1 MRILLTHRIPENG
14 LALLREAGEIDVW
27 EHEAVMPRDEILRRV
42 KDADAIVSMVTDKMD
57 SEVFEAAG
65 PQLKVVA
72 NYAVGFDNIDVR
84 EAERRG
90 IVVTNTPGVLTQAV
104 AEHAL
109 GMMIAVARRIV
120 EADDFTRAGKY
131 KGWMPLGF
139 MGQSLWGKTLGIV
152 GVGRI
157 GTWMAEAAH
166 RGLNMKILYT
176 DVHHDDELEL
186 KESATYHSLDV
197 LLKQSDVVSIHVPL
211 LEKTR
216 HLIGAHELRL
226 MKPTA
231 ILLNTSRGPVVDEA
245 ALYHALKA
253 GKLFGA
259 GLDVFEAEPKLY
271 PGLAALPNVVL
282 TPHIASATIEARE
295 AMAEIAANNI
305 RAVLRGT
312 APLNPVTTKDL
323 VG

>member
-1 MRILLTHRIPENG
+1 MKILLTHRIPENG
-14 LALLREAGEIDVW
+14 LALLREAGTVDVW
-27 EHEAVMPRDEILRRV
+27 ERDAVMPRAEILRRAKGV
-42 KDADAIVSMVTDKMD
+42 SAIVSMVTDRMD
-57 SEVFEAAG
+57 AEVFEAAG
-65 PQLKVVA
+65 QQLKIVA
-72 NYAVGFDNIDVR
+72 NFAVGFDNIDVR

-90 IVVTNTPGVLTQAV
+90 ILVANTPGVLTQAV

-131 KGWMPLGF
+131 AGWMPLGF
-139 MGQSLWGKTLGIV
+139 MGQSLWGKTLGII

-166 RGLNMKILYT
+166 RGLNMKIIYS

-186 KESATYHSLDV
+186 KENATFHSLDV
-197 LLKQSDVVSIHVPL
+197 LLRESDVVSIHVPL
-211 LEKTR
+211 LESTR
-216 HLIGAHELRL
+216 HLIGARELAL

-231 ILLNTSRGPVVDEA
+231 ILLNTSRGPVIDET
-245 ALYHALKA
+245 ALYYALKA

-259 GLDVFEAEPKLY
+259 GLDVFEREPKLVR
-271 PGLAALPNVVL
+271 GLAGLPNVVL

-295 AMAEIAANNI
+295 AMAEIAANNV
-305 RAVLRGT
+305 RAVLRGA
-312 APLNPVTTKDL
+312 APLNPVTAKDL
-323 VG
+323 AS